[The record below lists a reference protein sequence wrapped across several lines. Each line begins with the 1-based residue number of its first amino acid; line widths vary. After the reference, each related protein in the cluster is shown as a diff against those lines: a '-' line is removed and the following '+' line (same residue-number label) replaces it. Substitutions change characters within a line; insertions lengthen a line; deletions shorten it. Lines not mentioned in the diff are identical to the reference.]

1 MPAEFEDPSIA
12 PREAQAI
19 GRPQILRWALLTAL
33 VGAVISML
41 GPTLSLFGTFG
52 PVQAFPAQGEGD
64 GTLVL
69 HFISGAAAPFLF
81 VGAGLALAA
90 CVEVRGALEP
100 IDTGTIFRLWL
111 TWGLL
116 TVTLIGIFFVPGNP

>member
-12 PREAQAI
+12 TEEARKI

-41 GPTLSLFGTFG
+41 APVLSLFGIFG
-52 PVQAFPAQGEGD
+52 PVQTFPAQGEGD
-64 GTLVL
+64 GTFML
-69 HFISGAAAPFLF
+69 HFISGVAAPFLF
-81 VGAGLALAA
+81 VGTGLALAA
-90 CVEVRGALEP
+90 SVELHRARDL
-100 IDTGTIFRLWL
+100 IDIATKIRLWL

-116 TVTLIGIFFVPGNP
+116 AVTVIGVFFTPGNP

>member
-1 MPAEFEDPSIA
+1 MPAEFEDPGLA
-12 PREAQAI
+12 AKEARGI

-33 VGAVISML
+33 IGAVISML
-41 GPTLSLFGTFG
+41 APVLSLFGTFG
-52 PVQAFPAQGEGD
+52 PVQAFPGEGQGD
-64 GTLVL
+64 GTFML

-90 CVEVRGALEP
+90 SVEVRRALEP
-100 IDTGTIFRLWL
+100 IDKGTKIRLWL

-116 TVTLIGIFFVPGNP
+116 AVTCISVFFGPGTP

>member
-12 PREAQAI
+12 AEEARRI

-33 VGAVISML
+33 AGAVISML
-41 GPTLSLFGTFG
+41 APVLTLFGMLD

-64 GTLVL
+64 GTFMLY
-69 HFISGAAAPFLF
+69 FISGAAAPFLF

-90 CVEVRGALEP
+90 SVELRRALEP
-100 IDTGTIFRLWL
+100 IDKGTTIRLWL

-116 TVTLIGIFFVPGNP
+116 AVTGIGVFFGPGTP

>member
-1 MPAEFEDPSIA
+1 MPAEFEDPGLA
-12 PREAQAI
+12 AKEAQSI

-41 GPTLSLFGTFG
+41 APVLSLFGTFG
-52 PVQAFPAQGEGD
+52 PVQAFPAEGQGD
-64 GTLVL
+64 GRFLL
-69 HFISGAAAPFLF
+69 HFLSGVAPPFLF

-90 CVEVRGALEP
+90 SVEVRRALEP
-100 IDTGTIFRLWL
+100 IDKGTKIRLWL

-116 TVTLIGIFFVPGNP
+116 AVTCISVFFGPGTP

>member
-12 PREAQAI
+12 AREAQGI
-19 GRPQILRWALLTAL
+19 GRPQILRWAMLTASA
-33 VGAVISML
+33 GAVISML
-41 GPTLSLFGTFG
+41 GPMLSLFGTFG
-52 PVQAFPAQGEGD
+52 PVQAFPAAGEGD
-64 GTLVL
+64 GTFVL

-90 CVEVRGALEP
+90 SVEVRRALEP
-100 IDTGTIFRLWL
+100 IDKGTKFRLWL

-116 TVTLIGIFFVPGNP
+116 GVTCIGVFFVPGTP